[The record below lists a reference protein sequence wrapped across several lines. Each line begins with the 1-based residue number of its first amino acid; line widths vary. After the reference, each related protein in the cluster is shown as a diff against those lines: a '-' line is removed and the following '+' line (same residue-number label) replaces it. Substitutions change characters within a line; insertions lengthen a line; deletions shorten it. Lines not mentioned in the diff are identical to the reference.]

1 MDRYL
6 AFLKVLEHGSFTKA
20 ADALGYSQSA
30 VSQMIQSLEAELELT
45 LLHRGHRGVKLSP
58 EGESLLP
65 YIQSAVNHY
74 NAMLESVRDMKQ
86 LEGGLIRIGTLSSYS
101 SQWLPQLIKDFKAM
115 YPKVRF
121 LFHQGDYT
129 TIPEWVRNGEI
140 DFGFINPD
148 AASVAGLDTILVR
161 TGGHKAILHPDHP
174 LAKLPAIPLQK
185 LAKEPFLLL
194 ETGCLS
200 ETMNAFHDLG
210 IEPHMELRM
219 HDNFS
224 VCSMVEANVGVSIL
238 PDLALRNM
246 DFNIVQRPTIP
257 PITRKV
263 GLVMKDRNILPI
275 ASRRFIDFF
284 LERVPDLP

>member
-1 MDRYL
+1 MFMDRYL
-6 AFLKVLEHGSFTKA
+6 AFLKVLELGSFTKA

-30 VSQMIQSLEAELELT
+30 VSQMIQALEAELEMT

-74 NAMLESVRDMKQ
+74 NAMLEAVRDMKQ

-101 SQWLPQLIKDFKAM
+101 SQWLPPLIKEFKAL

-174 LAKLPAIPLQK
+174 LAALKQV
-185 LAKEPFLLL
+185 
-194 ETGCLS
+194 TVS
-200 ETMNAFHDLG
+200 Q
-210 IEPHMELRM
+210 LRNE
-219 HDNFS
+219 HL
-224 VCSMVEANVGVSIL
+224 IL
-238 PDLALRNM
+238 PMQNTPAAN
-246 DFNIVQRPTIP
+246 
-257 PITRKV
+257 
-263 GLVMKDRNILPI
+263 G
-275 ASRRFIDFF
+275 
-284 LERVPDLP
+284 